1 MNNKEINNKIIKLQD
16 KIEDATYEY
25 NIYIK
30 KLKLRIELLQEQVET
45 FNTICCNKTFTTN
58 KDYNKHLKSQE
69 HRLTNEKWIHC
80 PVCRKT
86 FFGYSKEEYTK
97 LPTVDKMKTE
107 YYKHLNDCIYCPK
120 CDEQF
125 RNHMSKK
132 RHECIIPMQA
142 LEPMQSTYDTYNDEI
157 DIDSQFDYFLLE
169 SLSKDQANQLQ
180 LFIKNLP
187 EGDYS
192 ITEITDSG
200 LYYVIYETSD
210 NIKVEV
216 VRFKVST
223 RDEDFL
229 VRLNFIYP

>member
-1 MNNKEINNKIIKLQD
+1 M
-16 KIEDATYEY
+16 
-25 NIYIK
+25 
-30 KLKLRIELLQEQVET
+30 
-45 FNTICCNKTFTTN
+45 
-58 KDYNKHLKSQE
+58 
-69 HRLTNEKWIHC
+69 
-80 PVCRKT
+80 
-86 FFGYSKEEYTK
+86 
-97 LPTVDKMKTE
+97 LPLVD
-107 YYKHLNDCIYCPK
+107 
-120 CDEQF
+120 
-125 RNHMSKK
+125 
-132 RHECIIPMQA
+132 
-142 LEPMQSTYDTYNDEI
+142 STYDTYNDEI

-169 SLSKDQANQLQ
+169 SLSKDQTNQLQ
-180 LFIKNLP
+180 SFIKNLP